1 LWRIPPALEL
11 VLRDQSYFV
20 MGAQFWVWCV
30 SAT

>member
-20 MGAQFWVWCV
+20 MGAQF
-30 SAT
+30 